1 MAKLRHIA
9 IAAEDP
15 EAMAEFYKRTF
26 GFTEVGRP
34 NGVLADGVFL
44 SDGTLNMAVLKF
56 KTDQLGKGVDY
67 RGIHHFGVLVEDVD
81 KFSEKLVGL
90 GAEHYIDQG
99 QQGHQ
104 AGYFE
109 KKFYGP
115 ERVLFDIA
123 EHGWAGAAP
132 LPEAGQQGSDPAGDT
147 HRAKL
152 RHLAIA
158 CKDPDAMADFYVKA
172 FGFEI
177 VRSNDG
183 PLAYGHHVSDGTFD
197 LAILR
202 FKTDQIGRGMDFN
215 GLHHFGILVED
226 IDEAGKIVQSH
237 GGKHYMDQ
245 AEAERIGGF
254 EVKMYG
260 PEGILFDIAEHPW
273 TGTEALPQPAR
284 QAAE

>member
-1 MAKLRHIA
+1 MPKLRHIA
-9 IAAEDP
+9 IAAENP
-15 EAMAEFYKRTF
+15 EAMADFYKNTF
-26 GFTEVGRP
+26 DFVEVGRP

-44 SDGTLNMAVLKF
+44 SDGTLNMAILKF
-56 KTDQLGKGVDY
+56 KTDQLGKGIDY
-67 RGIHHFGVLVEDVD
+67 RGIHHFGILVDDVD
-81 KFSEKLVGL
+81 AFSERLVSL

-115 ERVLFDIA
+115 EHVLFDIA
-123 EHGWAGAAP
+123 EHGWGGAAP
-132 LPEAGQQGSDPAGDT
+132 LPEAGERSDPAGDT

-202 FKTDQIGRGMDFN
+202 FKTDQIGRGMDFR
-215 GLHHFGILVED
+215 GLHHFGILVDD
-226 IDEAGKIVQSH
+226 IEQSGKTVTAR
-237 GGKHYMDQ
+237 GGRHYMDQ
-245 AEAERIGGF
+245 AEPERTGGF

-273 TGTEALPQPAR
+273 TGTEALPVPVQ

>member
-1 MAKLRHIA
+1 MPKLRHIA
-9 IAAEDP
+9 IAAENP
-15 EAMAEFYKRTF
+15 EAMADFYKKAF
-26 GFTEVGRP
+26 DFVEVGRP

-44 SDGTLNMAVLKF
+44 SDGTLNMAILKF
-56 KTDQLGKGVDY
+56 KTDQLGKGMDFH
-67 RGIHHFGVLVEDVD
+67 GIHHFGVLVEDVEE
-81 KFSEKLVGL
+81 FSNKLESL
-90 GAEHYIDQG
+90 GAEHYIDQS

-115 ERVLFDIA
+115 EHVLFDIA

-132 LPEAGQQGSDPAGDT
+132 LPETASAVTGSDP

-158 CKDPDAMADFYVKA
+158 CKDPDAMANFYVKA

-183 PLAYGHHVSDGTFD
+183 PLAYGHHVSDGTVD

-202 FKTDQIGRGMDFN
+202 FKTDQIGRGMDYT
-215 GLHHFGILVED
+215 GLHHFGILVDD
-226 IDEAGKIVQSH
+226 IEQAGKTVTV
-237 GGKHYMDQ
+237 GGGRHYMDQ
-245 AEAERIGGF
+245 AEAERVGGF

-273 TGTEALPQPAR
+273 TGTEPLPVPVR